1 MTDHA
6 WEEMLA
12 EFRALGGTAD
22 NIRLRDGQFGR
33 GVFPVDPGKPIS
45 IRIPEN
51 LLIDAKDA
59 EFPNGVFRVASGSK
73 AGMRERTFLEMYEN
87 AFSWGGGGRAEIER
101 IFDEAQALPQELRHQ
116 FKDEFQCG
124 DWFDE
129 PTDTLIQQRFL
140 SSRTLRY
147 PGHHVIMPIIELV
160 NHGPG
165 PTYSANENSVAL
177 QGTFAGEVFVKY
189 ADFDPHGMFATWGFA
204 GEQPQAFSMALG
216 GKVGQRGVE
225 IGRDL
230 GGLPPALEYW
240 IPKLAIADGNAR
252 LEFLMIGNKRHPR
265 ICKGIFYKL
274 MRDAGFSNFE
284 DAFETMQHANRMHF
298 LKLIAVLEGAGGPM
312 VDTLR
317 RMTRFQLQAM
327 SYCYGAR
334 AP

>member
-1 MTDHA
+1 
-6 WEEMLA
+6 
-12 EFRALGGTAD
+12 
-22 NIRLRDGQFGR
+22 
-33 GVFPVDPGKPIS
+33 
-45 IRIPEN
+45 
-51 LLIDAKDA
+51 
-59 EFPNGVFRVASGSK
+59 
-73 AGMRERTFLEMYEN
+73 
-87 AFSWGGGGRAEIER
+87 
-101 IFDEAQALPQELRHQ
+101 
-116 FKDEFQCG
+116 
-124 DWFDE
+124 
-129 PTDTLIQQRFL
+129 
-140 SSRTLRY
+140 
-147 PGHHVIMPIIELV
+147 
-160 NHGPG
+160 
-165 PTYSANENSVAL
+165 
-177 QGTFAGEVFVKY
+177 
-189 ADFDPHGMFATWGFA
+189 
-204 GEQPQAFSMALG
+204 
-216 GKVGQRGVE
+216 VGQRGVE